1 MLLNLSEAI
10 SFQWQLSQAVWHGVA
25 VGDQTA
31 ENVDSEIP
39 LGISTIGALKTL
51 IAERIISFATGVLD
65 GLFLNQIFSFLSFG
79 DRELNSQLFLDA
91 FDNQD

>member
-39 LGISTIGALKTL
+39 LGISTIGALKTSL
-51 IAERIISFATGVLD
+51 PSELSLLPLGCSTGSF
-65 GLFLNQIFSFLSFG
+65 
-79 DRELNSQLFLDA
+79 
-91 FDNQD
+91 